1 MRSAPWALV
10 AALVLT
16 MAALAGCGGG
26 GGGGGNPAST
36 SYMPLAVGNTW
47 DYILTLA
54 PGLEPAQIS
63 GGTRFPYHETVTGV
77 ATLQGTRYFAIQ
89 ARREAVDPYPE
100 GVWQQFRRE
109 DREAIYSHVSLI
121 DPDTGAVVVAYDRPF
136 LKLPPVKDATWTDP
150 YFPDVTY
157 TIVAVAAPVNVPAG
171 QFTCV
176 RVDEEYDYQPE
187 DPEDPPI
194 HVVWR
199 SFYARGI
206 GLVRDES
213 LEDGRVISTLEL
225 VSYSLQ

>member
-10 AALVLT
+10 AALALT
-16 MAALAGCGGG
+16 GALAGCGGG

-109 DREAIYSHVSLI
+109 DREAIYARVG
-121 DPDTGAVVVAYDRPF
+121 DPAYDLPI

-150 YFPDVTY
+150 YFPAVTY
-157 TIVAVAAPVNVPAG
+157 TIVAVAAPVSVPAG

-187 DPEDPPI
+187 DPEDPDASPI
-194 HVVWR
+194 HVTVR

-206 GLVRDES
+206 GLVRDET
-213 LEDGRVISTLEL
+213 LEDGVVTSTLEL
-225 VSYSLQ
+225 VSYLQ